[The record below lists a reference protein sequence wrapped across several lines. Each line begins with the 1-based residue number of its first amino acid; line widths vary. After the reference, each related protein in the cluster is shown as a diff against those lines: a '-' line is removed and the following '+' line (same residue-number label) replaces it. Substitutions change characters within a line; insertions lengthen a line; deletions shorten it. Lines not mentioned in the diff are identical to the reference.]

1 MANSSTAKKQNTNF
15 PLFFKNPVPL
25 MADKHAEAGL
35 LPDVSFEFSRN
46 TNSVPI
52 SHAEFIEA
60 AKHYPIVF
68 SATAETD
75 PVVVLGVENDSNLFV
90 TADGKWA
97 KDRYIPAYVR
107 RYPFVFT
114 SDGADK
120 LFLCID
126 EASDRFLKKAKKK
139 DIQFFDNGKQTDATN
154 NALEF
159 CKRFYNDQLATH
171 AFAKK
176 IADAGL
182 LVDKKLTV
190 TVKDGAKPINLSGFK
205 IVDAEKLQNLDEKT
219 IVEWHKNGLLSLI
232 YLHLVSLTNFNNI
245 SKLIK

>member
-1 MANSSTAKKQNTNF
+1 MAKTSTAKKETGNF

-35 LPDVSFEFSRN
+35 LPEASYEFSKG

-52 SHAEFIEA
+52 SHNEFIEA
-60 AKHYPIVF
+60 AKFYPIVF
-68 SATAETD
+68 SSTAEVD
-75 PVVVLGVENDSNLFV
+75 PVVVLGVENDKNLFV

-97 KDRYIPAYVR
+97 KDKYVPAYVR

-114 SDGADK
+114 SDGKEK
-120 LFLCID
+120 LFLCVD
-126 EASDRFLKKAKKK
+126 EASERFVKKAKKK
-139 DIQFFDNGKQTDATN
+139 DINFFAEGKQTDATN

-182 LVDKKLTV
+182 LADKKLTV
-190 TVKDGAKPINLSGFK
+190 TPKDGGKPINLTGFK
-205 IVDAEKLQNLDEKT
+205 IVDAEKLQKLDDKT
-219 IVEWHKNGLLSLI
+219 VVEWHKNGLLSLI
-232 YLHLVSLTNFNNI
+232 YLHLVSLSNFNNI